1 MSFQV
6 KDGHYLREIT
16 DTVMGLNT
24 LSSLGKGTG
33 LGGGLREVLSSLF
46 KPEGLIAFKNQVKK
60 ILVSQGG
67 KGTSWGEHL
76 KAIVSDPTKVG
87 QILHSGILAAAK
99 TDLQFTYGL
108 KLPAMT
114 LNTWQDNMGKLG
126 SLAITEQIAAS
137 RSWEGKVSCNPCVHK
152 GTVAFGITPPGGYG
166 SFMDFANNAHRMG
179 LDLSLT
185 DVWDLIPLS
194 FVVDWFSQII
204 PEILSTVDAELNRM
218 RFNYSY
224 RCRTVKTLIPLRV
237 GGIKFTLTRYL
248 RQYDG
253 TPPQQQWGH
262 WTVQD
267 MGSSFTMSS
276 STEAG
281 AMLCTLLD
289 STLTS

>member
-1 MSFQV
+1 MSTF
-6 KDGHYLREIT
+6 
-16 DTVMGLNT
+16 
-24 LSSLGKGTG
+24 
-33 LGGGLREVLSSLF
+33 
-46 KPEGLIAFKNQVKK
+46 
-60 ILVSQGG
+60 
-67 KGTSWGEHL
+67 
-76 KAIVSDPTKVG
+76 
-87 QILHSGILAAAK
+87 
-99 TDLQFTYGL
+99 
-108 KLPAMT
+108 
-114 LNTWQDNMGKLG
+114 
-126 SLAITEQIAAS
+126 
-137 RSWEGKVSCNPCVHK
+137 PCVHK

-237 GGIKFTLTRYL
+237 EGITVILTRYL
-248 RQYDG
+248 RHYDG